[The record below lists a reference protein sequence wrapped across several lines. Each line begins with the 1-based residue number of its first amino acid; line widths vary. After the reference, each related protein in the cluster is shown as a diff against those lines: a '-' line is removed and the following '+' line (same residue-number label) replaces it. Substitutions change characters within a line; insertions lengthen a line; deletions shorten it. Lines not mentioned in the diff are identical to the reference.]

1 MSFEPVTAAIAKL
14 FLVGSAGYVAVRF
27 AVLDER
33 AIRGMSR
40 YVIYVSLPCLII
52 ETLGRVLR
60 ADLVG
65 PLLLCFA
72 GGALIIGAGL
82 LVAAGVCRVFLS
94 RTPPKDRGIFLSL
107 SSMHNSGYLPIPLVA
122 AILPEG
128 QREEGLLYT
137 FIFILIM
144 GLLFW
149 SLGIRLIS
157 GASPDPK
164 TRLRRVLNPPIVT
177 ILLSFLFLV
186 PVIRDAYGQLT
197 VIRQALDLLGQSTI
211 PLVLIILGGSLAER
225 LDDDSDYWKPVLLS
239 TVIRLLIVPWIILML
254 LRGIQLGQ
262 VLTFTVFLQACMPA
276 ATNHIVVVREYG
288 GNAALVSRSL
298 MVQYLV
304 SAITVPLFLHLI

>member
-1 MSFEPVTAAIAKL
+1 MSLEPVITAIAKL
-14 FLVGSAGYVAVRF
+14 FLVGSAGYAAVRF

-33 AIRGMSR
+33 ALRSLSR

-60 ADLVG
+60 ADLMG
-65 PLLLCFA
+65 PLLFCLA
-72 GGALIIGAGL
+72 GGMLIIGAGL
-82 LVAAGVCRVFLS
+82 LVAAVMRRVFLS
-94 RTPPKDRGIFLSL
+94 RTSPKDGGIFLSL

-137 FIFILIM
+137 FIFILVM

-149 SLGIRLIS
+149 TLGIRLIS
-157 GASPDPK
+157 GASPDRK

-186 PVIRDAYGQLT
+186 PVIRDTYGRLT
-197 VIRQALDLLGQSTI
+197 ALRQALDLIGQSTI
-211 PLVLIILGGSLAER
+211 PLVLIILGGSLAGR
-225 LDDDSDYWKPVLLS
+225 HDDDSHYWKPVLLS
-239 TVIRLLIVPWIILML
+239 TVIRLLIVPWIVLML
-254 LRGIQLGQ
+254 LRGIHLGQ
-262 VLTFTVFLQACMPA
+262 VLAFTLILQACMPA
-276 ATNHIVVVREYG
+276 ATNHIVVVKEYG
-288 GNAALVSRSL
+288 GNVALVSRAL

-304 SAITVPLFLHLI
+304 SAITVTVFLHII